1 MPYRPQYNIKYHSLS
16 KCHLVYQ
23 VWEPLTC
30 DFQCWPLQ
38 VQVQTAQKRSSP
50 VADQLWLKAAIF
62 SNSDYF
68 FFPPHAS
75 SILLFSLVSLWLH
88 YPQKGKS
95 PWEKKMTVNG
105 SPQCISSHFCSLYS
119 ILFPSA
125 RAIGVCIANLVYRTI
140 MLKNQM
146 CHKRPVIEM
155 ESDMSC
161 ILSERNRW
169 RRMGHMRLKGII
181 VSIQIFSV
189 IHTQTSRWCVLV
201 RDWCTS
207 GHNLS
212 IYIHWLVSA
221 ERCHCW
227 FKMLFVNKRN
237 ARVARSPASCSST
250 GHLIYYAP
258 VGMHLQISASPHVRI

>member
-23 VWEPLTC
+23 VWEPLTY
-30 DFQCWPLQ
+30 DWNLFYISMYRGHFS
-38 VQVQTAQKRSSP
+38 A
-50 VADQLWLKAAIF
+50 LWLSVLA
-62 SNSDYF
+62 SSSSSTNSAKKKPTNSGWKLQYFQIQIF
-68 FFPPHAS
+68 FFSPPHAS
-75 SILLFSLVSLWLH
+75 SILLFSLVSLWLY

-221 ERCHCW
+221 ERCHC
-227 FKMLFVNKRN
+227 
-237 ARVARSPASCSST
+237 
-250 GHLIYYAP
+250 
-258 VGMHLQISASPHVRI
+258 